1 LSLRKKINIVIL
13 AVYWPLLF
21 VLAHI
26 PIPQVVYEAQVSD
39 KSLHFLAYMILVFLL
54 WSAFCPETR
63 VTPRKKAFWWVIITV
78 ICYSAADEVLQSY
91 VGRMCDFR
99 DFLANLAGAS
109 TAMLLMSVCTFW
121 PSLLV
126 VTATAIFLLVNL
138 ARTNIADLMLHV
150 SVAFYVLSYALFTTI
165 WIAYLKRRNTTKLSR
180 LRYSAIVAIVPLTL
194 LTIVEAYSV
203 MLGRYFGSLRLL
215 ASLAGICTVI
225 MIYVIVKSLPMISNR
240 KSLTTHS

>member
-1 LSLRKKINIVIL
+1 MNIVIL

-26 PIPQVVYEAQVSD
+26 PIPQVVYKAQVSD
-39 KSLHFLAYMILVFLL
+39 KSLHFLAYMVLVFLL

-63 VTPRKKAFWWVIITV
+63 PSPRKKAFWWVIIGV

-91 VGRMCDFR
+91 VGRTCDFR

-138 ARTNIADLMLHV
+138 ASKNIADLMLHV

-165 WIAYLKRRNTTKLSR
+165 WIAYLKRRNKTKLSR
-180 LRYSAIVAIVPLTL
+180 LRYFGFAAIVPLTL
-194 LTIVEAYSV
+194 LTVVEASSV
-203 MLGRYFGSLRLL
+203 MLGKYFGSLRLL
-215 ASLAGICTVI
+215 ASLTGICTVI
-225 MIYVIVKSLPMISNR
+225 MIYVIIKSLPMLTNN
-240 KSLTTHS
+240 KGLTTHS